1 MTLSG
6 HTARPPVGNVAGDD
20 LERVYYYTMFPNML
34 LSLHPDYVMVHY
46 VTPVSFDRTLVACEW
61 LFDPETMAKPG
72 FDPSDAIE
80 FWDMTNR
87 QDWHVCELS
96 LSGIA
101 SRAYSPGPYGNQEG
115 LLEAFDR
122 NYLAALGE

>member
-1 MTLSG
+1 MTELVV
-6 HTARPPVGNVAGDD
+6 PVWVQMRA
-20 LERVYYYTMFPNML
+20 
-34 LSLHPDYVMVHY
+34 
-46 VTPVSFDRTLVACEW
+46 VSSIE
-61 LFDPETMAKPG
+61 

-96 LSGIA
+96 QAGIG
-101 SRAYSPGPYGNQEG
+101 SRAYAPGPYGNQEG

-122 NYLAALGE
+122 NYLAAMGEPVQ